1 MRDRPPQYGFD
12 LDLSGEESLSDL
24 SDDEYADLM
33 AAAEEFYDLGIDTDI
48 DTVLLDKFERLLAAV
63 DTTRDA

>member
-1 MRDRPPQYGFD
+1 MRDRPRYGFD

-24 SDDEYADLM
+24 TEDEYEELL
-33 AAAEEFYDLGIDTDI
+33 AAAEEFYDLGVDTDV
-48 DTVLLDKFERLLAAV
+48 DPTLLDKFERLLAAV